1 MTQERVMGSL
11 RNSMGASIPLG
22 GSRSQSHRRVMPLTG
37 KCNQR
42 AAAMKL
48 KFRPGFITELPQV
61 SLL

>member
-1 MTQERVMGSL
+1 MGSL